1 MYFSGACCDK
11 LQVHSKEKEAFSHS
25 KYVGDFLFQETPEG
39 DPVICNEA
47 AVFKHTNG
55 KLFLYR
61 NKDGDWVVGKN
72 ISQTEKISKSILSI
86 VRRSRWKQQ
95 EGDLP
100 AEPGP
105 GPLILHPGVS
115 LSGEGSPGH
124 HHHLWKY

>member
-47 AVFKHTNG
+47 AVFKHNNG

-72 ISQTEKISKSILSI
+72 ISQTEIIIRKHPLHCQEESLETTRRVFTCGARTRTAHPSSRSVP
-86 VRRSRWKQQ
+86 VR
-95 EGDLP
+95 
-100 AEPGP
+100 
-105 GPLILHPGVS
+105 
-115 LSGEGSPGH
+115 
-124 HHHLWKY
+124 